1 MGYVNNTYLIC
12 ILPSD
17 PRLDARDRKIV
28 KHSPYPQESVCG
40 QLISA
45 DLDRKL
51 RLGCW
56 RGKVTSSR
64 KDSVFWGR
72 KAKTACHSLGTH
84 RICKFSNT
92 YKKEEWKQMKW
103 RFMLTE
109 VKLWRAW
116 YFLHDFWAVG
126 QWSKMPFRNITLVVK
141 CEGQTRWGDLEDQTL
156 VKNENEDFDDTKKP
170 DNELSFHWIVNA
182 RKFW

>member
-1 MGYVNNTYLIC
+1 MYFTIRPQVRCSWQKDSKAQSIPSRIC
-12 ILPSD
+12 VWSINLSWPG
-17 PRLDARDRKIV
+17 
-28 KHSPYPQESVCG
+28 QEV
-40 QLISA
+40 
-45 DLDRKL
+45 

-182 RKFW
+182 RKFLVTNWER